1 MERWVGGIIGSSG
14 TISGV
19 LSEGQ
24 DVALTRKRTGDY
36 SENPIENRQYADET
50 EKRSVMTIA
59 QMDPAVTLENLRTS
73 KPEKV
78 TIVLL
83 SGDMDRAMAAFIIAT
98 GAAAMGMQV
107 TVFFT
112 FWGLNAIRRNGATS
126 SAKDWLRQMFGLL
139 NKGGANS
146 LPLSRFHFWGLG
158 TKMMQKVMKQN
169 RMPGVPELMET
180 ALDLGVHFIACTTTM
195 GLMGITKD
203 TLIEGIDQFAGVT
216 TYLAEAKQ
224 GSVNLFI

>member
-1 MERWVGGIIGSSG
+1 MTPTQI
-14 TISGV
+14 
-19 LSEGQ
+19 Q
-24 DVALTRKRTGDY
+24 PAVALEELR
-36 SENPIENRQYADET
+36 ET
-50 EKRSVMTIA
+50 
-59 QMDPAVTLENLRTS
+59 
-73 KPEKV
+73 KPDRV

-83 SGDMDRAMAAFIIAT
+83 SGDLDRAMAAFIIAT

-107 TVFFT
+107 TMFFT
-112 FWGLNAIRRNGATS
+112 FWGLNTIRRKGAAS
-126 SAKDWLRQMFGLL
+126 SASDWLRRMFGVL
-139 NKGGANS
+139 NKGGAEC
-146 LPLSRFHFWGLG
+146 LPLSRFHFGGLG

-169 RMPGVPELMET
+169 RMPGVPELMQT
-180 ALDLGVHFIACTTTM
+180 AMDLGVRFIACTTTM

>member
-1 MERWVGGIIGSSG
+1 
-14 TISGV
+14 
-19 LSEGQ
+19 
-24 DVALTRKRTGDY
+24 
-36 SENPIENRQYADET
+36 
-50 EKRSVMTIA
+50 MTIA
-59 QMDPAVTLENLRTS
+59 QMDPAVTLANLRTS
-73 KPEKV
+73 KPDKV

-112 FWGLNAIRRNGATS
+112 FWGLNAIRRQGAAS
-126 SAKDWLRQMFGLL
+126 SAKDWLRRMFGLL
-139 NKGGANS
+139 NKGGADS

-158 TKMMQKVMKQN
+158 TKMMQQVMKQN

-180 ALDLGVHFIACTTTM
+180 ALDLGVRFIACTTTM